1 MKVCLCCW
9 GITEKLR
16 KKEMFIVQMTFYQK
30 KREEIFNKK
39 KKIRCT
45 FHSMIVFHNNI
56 KLLLWQ
62 PKCCNY

>member
-39 KKIRCT
+39 KNKMYFSLYDSI
-45 FHSMIVFHNNI
+45 S
-56 KLLLWQ
+56 
-62 PKCCNY
+62 

>member
-9 GITEKLR
+9 GITEKTQ
-16 KKEMFIVQMTFYQK
+16 KKRNVYCIDDILPK
-30 KREEIFNKK
+30 KREEIFK

-45 FHSMIVFHNNI
+45 FHAMIVFHNNI